1 MTNQVFN
8 DTDELIK
15 FLNSLPNNFVYRGH
29 ANASWKLESTLER
42 ILWKNWSAENAR
54 KFEEYSLQ
62 RFMAKF
68 HLYDRENYEPKS
80 KLSWLSMMQHYGV
93 PSRLLDFTES
103 PYVALYFALE
113 FYEASSS
120 NDFAMYAIDYG
131 SLLESSLDYI
141 RQKDKDFNETRT
153 SINGRQDV
161 IFDNIVDRF
170 SYDIVWVTEPAQ
182 LNARMDRQTGC
193 FILSGNR
200 GIKLEEILNSD
211 LYKNCQIIKCII
223 SGQLYTHIFALLRKM
238 NLNSSVIYGDLAGL
252 AKAIRM
258 EMQIYAV

>member
-62 RFMAKF
+62 RFMAK
-68 HLYDRENYEPKS
+68 
-80 KLSWLSMMQHYGV
+80 
-93 PSRLLDFTES
+93 
-103 PYVALYFALE
+103 
-113 FYEASSS
+113 
-120 NDFAMYAIDYG
+120 
-131 SLLESSLDYI
+131 LDYI

-170 SYDIVWVTEPAQ
+170 SYDIAWVTEPAE
-182 LNARMDRQTGC
+182 LNARMDRQSGC

-211 LYKNCQIIKCII
+211 LYKNCQIVKFII